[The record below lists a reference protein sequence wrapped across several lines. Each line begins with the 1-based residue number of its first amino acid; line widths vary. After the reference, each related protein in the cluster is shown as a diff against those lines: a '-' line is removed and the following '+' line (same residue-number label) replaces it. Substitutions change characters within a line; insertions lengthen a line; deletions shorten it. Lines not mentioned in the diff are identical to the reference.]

1 MRHLLILLFPLLLLS
16 SDLLKQIDAKL
27 QPFSYESYR
36 KLINIESD
44 GTQKEF
50 VMYMIKKDKDKV
62 ISLFLEP
69 KSDHGRATLR
79 LGENMWLYIPGIAK
93 PLRIAS
99 MQSVTGGV
107 FNNADIMRLDFDVE
121 YTIASQN
128 ESESEYTLHLN
139 AKNETVTYEKLT
151 MIVDKST
158 LFPKSIECI
167 AGGITLKTIRYL
179 NPKDF
184 GDGIVRPSL
193 LETTSQLQKGYKSLI
208 VFGKIKKR
216 HFDDAVFTLEN
227 LSKIDDIR

>member
-1 MRHLLILLFPLLLLS
+1 MRYLLILLLPMLLWS
-16 SDLLKQIDAKL
+16 ADLLKQIDERL

-44 GTQKEF
+44 GTKKEF
-50 VMYMIKKDKDKV
+50 VMYMAKKDKDKV

-79 LGENMWLYIPGIAK
+79 LGENMWLFIPGIAK

-107 FNNADIMRLDFDVE
+107 FNNADIMRLDFSVE
-121 YTIASQN
+121 YAIASQS
-128 ESESEYTLHLN
+128 ESESEYTLQLQ
-139 AKNETVTYEKLT
+139 AKNETVTYEKLK
-151 MIVDKST
+151 MIVDKTT

-179 NPKDF
+179 KTKDF
-184 GDGIVRPSL
+184 GDGIVRPSI

-208 VFGKIKKR
+208 VFGKMER
-216 HFDDAVFTLEN
+216 REFDDAVFTLEN